1 MQGMARPPEVRDD
14 SLVSASQMS
23 RTPFGT
29 ALRHRRLARGWSQL
43 ELSASARTTSR
54 HVSFLETGR
63 SRPSRDIVGRL
74 ATALELPLRE
84 RNVLF
89 RAAGL
94 APAYLE
100 STLESEDL
108 SAFRSVID
116 RMLQSHEPFPAY
128 AVDGHWNIVRAN
140 TAAELFLTATEE
152 RNAIRLTYAGPWR
165 DLIDNWDDIAWVG
178 LTRLQAE
185 AARFP
190 NDEVLA
196 ALVDLA
202 TDAVGYLPR
211 PSAETSGPV
220 LCPHFRVGTDL
231 VRTVSV
237 VAQFGSPMDVTLDEL
252 RIELI
257 YPADE
262 SARRFFEG
270 R

>member
-1 MQGMARPPEVRDD
+1 M
-14 SLVSASQMS
+14 
-23 RTPFGT
+23 
-29 ALRHRRLARGWSQL
+29 
-43 ELSASARTTSR
+43 
-54 HVSFLETGR
+54 
-63 SRPSRDIVGRL
+63 
-74 ATALELPLRE
+74 
-84 RNVLF
+84 
-89 RAAGL
+89 
-94 APAYLE
+94 
-100 STLESEDL
+100 

-140 TAAELFLTATEE
+140 AAAGLFLTATEE
-152 RNAIRLTYAGPWR
+152 RNVIRLTYAGPWR
-165 DLIDNWDDIAWVG
+165 ELIDNWDDIAWVG
-178 LTRLQAE
+178 LIRLQAE

-190 NDEVLA
+190 NDEALA

-202 TDAVGYLPR
+202 TDAVGDLPR
-211 PSAETSGPV
+211 PSAQASGPV
-220 LCPHFRVGTDL
+220 LCPHFRVGNDL

-237 VAQFGSPMDVTLDEL
+237 VAQFGSPMGVTLDEL